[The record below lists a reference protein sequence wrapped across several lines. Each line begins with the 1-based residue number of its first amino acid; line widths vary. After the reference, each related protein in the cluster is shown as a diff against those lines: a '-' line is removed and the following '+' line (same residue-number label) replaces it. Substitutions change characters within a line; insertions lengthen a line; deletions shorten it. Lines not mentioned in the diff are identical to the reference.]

1 MDDDNENY
9 TIFEFWDT
17 KKINIG
23 MTSGKDMLDAVCRM
37 SKMYPSV
44 EFGKVEIAN

>member
-9 TIFEFWDT
+9 TIF
-17 KKINIG
+17 
-23 MTSGKDMLDAVCRM
+23 KDMLDAVCRM